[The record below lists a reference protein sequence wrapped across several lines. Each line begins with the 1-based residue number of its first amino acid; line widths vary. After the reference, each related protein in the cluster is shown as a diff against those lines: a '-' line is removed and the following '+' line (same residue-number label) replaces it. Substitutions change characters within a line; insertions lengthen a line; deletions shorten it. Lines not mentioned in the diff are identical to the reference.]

1 MLDSSNK
8 VNLKNHEIQ
17 TKIFLNSNNKS
28 FRRISLP
35 DCLLWL
41 FLSFQELMMKINT
54 TPIVLFGESINPGE
68 SKTIN
73 VEIARL
79 HTTTKLNIPVI
90 VRRSKIDGPVV
101 LFSAGI
107 HGDEINGVEIVRQV
121 IRTKINKPKRG
132 TIICIP
138 IVNVF
143 GFVNKSREFPDGR
156 DLNRVFPGSKK
167 GSLASRFAF
176 HILTEIMTVVNYA
189 VDFHA
194 GGASRFNAPQ
204 IRIAPNNEALKN
216 LADVFNAP
224 FTLYSK
230 NISGSFRSSSEKLNV
245 KMLLFEG
252 GKSLDINTSIAD
264 EGINGAKR
272 LLAHLD
278 MLDPKHS
285 VPQQQSNTIYI
296 EKSGWIRAKCSGLL
310 HDYNMIGKFVKKGTV
325 LAIITDPYGKFERKV
340 KAPNDGYI
348 INANHSPIVYEGDAI
363 YHLSNA
369 FDSEEGE

>member
-1 MLDSSNK
+1 M
-8 VNLKNHEIQ
+8 I
-17 TKIFLNSNNKS
+17 
-28 FRRISLP
+28 
-35 DCLLWL
+35 
-41 FLSFQELMMKINT
+41 KINT
-54 TPIVLFGESINPGE
+54 TPIVLFGESIIPGE

-79 HTTTKLNIPVI
+79 HTTTKLNIPII

-107 HGDEINGVEIVRQV
+107 HGDEINGVEIVRQL
-121 IRTKINKPKRG
+121 IHKKINKPKRG

-138 IVNVF
+138 IINVY

-156 DLNRVFPGSKK
+156 DLNRVFPGSKT

-176 HILTEIMTVVNYA
+176 HILTEIMPIVEYA

-204 IRIAPNNEALKN
+204 IRLTQNNPGLKI

-252 GKSLDINTSIAD
+252 GKSLDINNTIAD
-264 EGINGAKR
+264 EGVNGVKR

-278 MLDPKHS
+278 MLDPKHY
-285 VPQQQSNTIYI
+285 VNRQRTPTIYI

-310 HDYNMIGKFVKKGTV
+310 HDYDTIGKFVKKGTI
-325 LAIITDPYGKFERKV
+325 LATITDPFGKFERKV
-340 KAPNDGYI
+340 KAPNDGYV

-363 YHLSNA
+363 YHMSNTN
-369 FDSEEGE
+369 EEDEE

>member
-1 MLDSSNK
+1 MI
-8 VNLKNHEIQ
+8 KN
-17 TKIFLNSNNKS
+17 NSA
-28 FRRISLP
+28 
-35 DCLLWL
+35 
-41 FLSFQELMMKINT
+41 
-54 TPIVLFGESINPGE
+54 PIIIFGESIIPGE

-90 VRRSKIDGPVV
+90 IRRSKIDGPVV

-107 HGDEINGVEIVRQV
+107 HGDEINGVEIVRQ
-121 IRTKINKPKRG
+121 IISKKINRPKKG

-138 IVNVF
+138 IINVY

-156 DLNRVFPGSKK
+156 DLNRVFPGSKT

-176 HILTEIMTVVNYA
+176 HILTEIMPVVNYA

-204 IRIAPNNEALKN
+204 IRLAQHNEELKV

-230 NISGSFRSSSEKLNV
+230 NILGSFRSASEKLNV

-252 GKSLDINTSIAD
+252 GKSLDINNHIAD
-264 EGINGAKR
+264 EGVNGVKR
-272 LLAHLD
+272 LLSHLD
-278 MLDPKHS
+278 MLDPKHI
-285 VPQQQSNTIYI
+285 VIQQKTPTIYI
-296 EKSGWIRAKCSGLL
+296 EKSGWVRAKCSGLL
-310 HDYNMIGKFVKKGTV
+310 HDYNTIGTFLKKGSV
-325 LAIITDPYGKFERKV
+325 LATITDPYGKFERKV
-340 KAPNDGYI
+340 KAPNDGYV
-348 INANHSPIVYEGDAI
+348 INANLSPIVYEGDAI
-363 YHLSNA
+363 YHMSNTVESG
-369 FDSEEGE
+369 DE

>member
-1 MLDSSNK
+1 MI
-8 VNLKNHEIQ
+8 KN
-17 TKIFLNSNNKS
+17 NSA
-28 FRRISLP
+28 
-35 DCLLWL
+35 
-41 FLSFQELMMKINT
+41 
-54 TPIVLFGESINPGE
+54 PIIIFGESIIPGE

-107 HGDEINGVEIVRQV
+107 HGDEINGVEIVRQL
-121 IRTKINKPKRG
+121 ISKKINRPKKG

-138 IVNVF
+138 IINVY

-156 DLNRVFPGSKK
+156 DLNRVFPGSKT

-176 HILTEIMTVVNYA
+176 HILTEIMPVVNYA

-204 IRIAPNNEALKN
+204 IRLAQHNEELRI

-230 NISGSFRSSSEKLNV
+230 NIAGSFRSASEKLNV

-252 GKSLDINTSIAD
+252 GKSLDINNHIAA
-264 EGINGAKR
+264 EGVNGVKR
-272 LLAHLD
+272 LLSHLD
-278 MLDPKHS
+278 MLDPKHN
-285 VPQQQSNTIYI
+285 VIQQKTPTIYI
-296 EKSGWIRAKCSGLL
+296 EKSGWVRAKCSGLL
-310 HDYNMIGKFVKKGTV
+310 HDYNTIGTFLKKGSI
-325 LAIITDPYGKFERKV
+325 LATITDPYGKFERKV
-340 KAPNDGYI
+340 KAPNDGYV
-348 INANHSPIVYEGDAI
+348 INANLSPIVYEGDAI
-363 YHLSNA
+363 YHMSNTA
-369 FDSEEGE
+369 ENGEE

>member
-1 MLDSSNK
+1 MI
-8 VNLKNHEIQ
+8 KN
-17 TKIFLNSNNKS
+17 NSA
-28 FRRISLP
+28 
-35 DCLLWL
+35 
-41 FLSFQELMMKINT
+41 
-54 TPIVLFGESINPGE
+54 PIIIFGESIIPGE

-107 HGDEINGVEIVRQV
+107 HGDEINGVEIVRQL
-121 IRTKINKPKRG
+121 ISKKINRPKKG

-138 IVNVF
+138 IINVY

-156 DLNRVFPGSKK
+156 DLNRVFPGSKT

-176 HILTEIMTVVNYA
+176 HILTEIMPVVNYA

-204 IRIAPNNEALKN
+204 IRLAQHNEELKI

-230 NISGSFRSSSEKLNV
+230 NIAGSFRSASEKLNV

-252 GKSLDINTSIAD
+252 GKSLDINNHIAD
-264 EGINGAKR
+264 EGVNGVKR
-272 LLAHLD
+272 LLSHLD
-278 MLDPKHS
+278 MLDPKHN
-285 VPQQQSNTIYI
+285 VMEQKIPTIYI
-296 EKSGWIRAKCSGLL
+296 EKSGWVRAKCSGLL
-310 HDYNMIGKFVKKGTV
+310 HDYNTIGTFLKKGSI
-325 LAIITDPYGKFERKV
+325 LATITDPYGKFERKV
-340 KAPNDGYI
+340 KAPNDGYV
-348 INANHSPIVYEGDAI
+348 INANLSPIVYEGDAI
-363 YHLSNA
+363 YHMSNTA
-369 FDSEEGE
+369 ENGDE

>member
-1 MLDSSNK
+1 
-8 VNLKNHEIQ
+8 
-17 TKIFLNSNNKS
+17 
-28 FRRISLP
+28 
-35 DCLLWL
+35 
-41 FLSFQELMMKINT
+41 MKINT
-54 TPIVLFGESINPGE
+54 TPIVLFGESIIPGE

-79 HTTTKLNIPVI
+79 HTTTKLNIPI
-90 VRRSKIDGPVV
+90 MVRRSKFEGPIV

-107 HGDEINGVEIVRQV
+107 HGDEINGVEIVRQL
-121 IRTKINKPKRG
+121 IHKKINKPKKG

-138 IVNVF
+138 IINVY

-156 DLNRVFPGSKK
+156 DLNRVFPGSKT

-176 HILTEIMTVVNYA
+176 HILAEIMPLIEYA

-204 IRIAPNNEALKN
+204 IRITHNNQELKI

-224 FTLYSK
+224 FTLYSR
-230 NISGSFRSSSEKLNV
+230 NIMGSFRSSSERMDV

-252 GKSLDINTSIAD
+252 GKSLDINNAIAD

-272 LLAHLD
+272 LLSHLD
-278 MLDPKHS
+278 MLDPKHTVVHQKS
-285 VPQQQSNTIYI
+285 DTIYI

-310 HDYNMIGKFVKKGTV
+310 HDYDTIGKFVKKGTI
-325 LAIITDPYGKFERKV
+325 LATITDPFGKFERKV

-369 FDSEEGE
+369 FGEEGE